1 MYLKKHSKKRSPSA
15 AVLEEYMKEHGFSRK
30 QLAEKLQISES
41 YLSHFLNGRRHFG
54 GKTAL
59 RISRLTGIPVENL
72 IV

>member
-1 MYLKKHSKKRSPSA
+1 MYLKKKFKKKSPSA
-15 AVLEEYMKEHGFSRK
+15 AVLENYMKQHGLSRK

-59 RISRLTGIPVENL
+59 RISKLIGIPVEDL
-72 IV
+72 IE